1 MSTTGITNTDL
12 PRLDKRFFIRAAASG
27 LGGGAALAGVMMVS
41 GATHNMGVTS
51 IFSQCF
57 ASFIWPMSTMAASTM
72 PTTTMTNGSMPTTTM
87 ANGAMPTT
95 TMANGAMPT
104 TTMAKGA
111 MPTHH
116 VGGAIGTAHGATANV
131 HALVGGLIHFALSA
145 ALGVAILTA
154 IVLAGSAGLRF
165 LTKPAGIIAASIMA
179 SVAIYLIVARGIA
192 PAIDP
197 AFGSGLSQGA
207 FFLAHLFFGA
217 TVGVLGAFW
226 LRRPGHSPM

>member
-1 MSTTGITNTDL
+1 MSTNGIDNPVL
-12 PRLDKRFFIRAAASG
+12 PRLNKRFVGRAAASG

-41 GATHNMGVTS
+41 GSTHGMGATS

-57 ASFIWPMSTMAASTM
+57 ASFIWPMSTMADSTM
-72 PTTTMTNGSMPTTTM
+72 PVTKSGSTPTTTMASGSMPTTTM
-87 ANGAMPTT
+87 ASGSMPTT
-95 TMANGAMPT
+95 TTARGS
-104 TTMAKGA
+104 

-116 VGGAIGTAHGATANV
+116 VGGAVGAAHGTTADV

-145 ALGVAILTA
+145 ALGVVILSA

-165 LTKPAGIIAASIMA
+165 LTKPAGIITASIVSA
-179 SVAIYLIVARGIA
+179 VAIYFIVARGIA

-217 TVGVLGAFW
+217 TVGILGAFW
-226 LRRPGHSPM
+226 LPRTHHSSL